1 MHIHAC
7 DINGK
12 LLWRYTQYGICT
24 SLCAADLTGDGSQE
38 VIGGPASITCYSN
51 CLAIDRHGKLLSKYN
66 NDGWAS
72 ALTAVCTAD
81 LDAKAPL
88 EVICGT
94 NMNNIYALNAA
105 EGKLSLRWKFAL
117 GDVVT
122 ALCPARLTPEAQQS
136 VIAGSG
142 SEYVYALD
150 AAGELLWTAN
160 LHAPVQ
166 HVSTRASTQSGV
178 DEILAAAD
186 RRLHVL
192 DATGKITSGYE
203 APSPIAHIAPVAGAL
218 IVVTDDGHVE
228 KLAHRRP

>member
-1 MHIHAC
+1 MRPQTHLSIDPRLCGAPVTLSPGQATVQFVATAQMAVDEHGLVHGGFVFGLADHAAMLAVN
-7 DINGK
+7 DPNVVLG
-12 LLWRYTQYGICT
+12 
-24 SLCAADLTGDGSQE
+24 AADTRF
-38 VIGGPASITCYSN
+38 
-51 CLAIDRHGKLLSKYN
+51 LAPVR
-66 NDGWAS
+66 
-72 ALTAVCTAD
+72 V
-81 LDAKAPL
+81 
-88 EVICGT
+88 
-94 NMNNIYALNAA
+94 
-105 EGKLSLRWKFAL
+105 